1 MSNKIRRPDLEAA
14 PVKYPDYI
22 GPKIF
27 PFLGKAQQG
36 GTMYYQKYQADVA
49 AQYGRNTAA
58 LAEISATVMAA
69 HTTTF
74 ACQEVRGRFMMS
86 YDQVRGYANV
96 DRADLAMGRV
106 SKRSFYNKIE
116 ILAAKAA
123 LEDDSAIDATSNI
136 VATVAN
142 KATALQDLAKG
153 PVCMA
158 ISDKVYQLLKQN
170 EVVIDRMKY
179 SGIGAGQG
187 GDPRIVTPEQLA
199 AIFNV
204 RNVYVGADDLWRLG
218 VGAAYRGN
226 ACLFVEGDE
235 NEDPAET
242 CQLGRTIFFEWD
254 NAVRHFVME
263 SYEDDDKDARVVD
276 SKGQIDLKILNANL
290 KKTLTLFAADESDSE
305 SDSDSN

>member
-86 YDQVRGYANV
+86 YDQVRGYASV

-106 SKRSFYNKIE
+106 SKRSITKSKSVPQKPLWKTIPP
-116 ILAAKAA
+116 
-123 LEDDSAIDATSNI
+123 STRHR
-136 VATVAN
+136 
-142 KATALQDLAKG
+142 
-153 PVCMA
+153 
-158 ISDKVYQLLKQN
+158 ISSPLSQTK
-170 EVVIDRMKY
+170 
-179 SGIGAGQG
+179 
-187 GDPRIVTPEQLA
+187 PRHCRIWP
-199 AIFNV
+199 
-204 RNVYVGADDLWRLG
+204 
-218 VGAAYRGN
+218 
-226 ACLFVEGDE
+226 
-235 NEDPAET
+235 
-242 CQLGRTIFFEWD
+242 
-254 NAVRHFVME
+254 
-263 SYEDDDKDARVVD
+263 RV
-276 SKGQIDLKILNANL
+276 
-290 KKTLTLFAADESDSE
+290 LFAWPFPTRSISC
-305 SDSDSN
+305 

>member
-14 PVKYPDYI
+14 PVKFPDYI
-22 GPKIF
+22 GTKIF

-36 GTMYYQKYQADVA
+36 GTMYYQKYKQDVA

-58 LAEISATVMAA
+58 LAEITHTVMAA
-69 HTTTF
+69 ATTTF

-86 YDQVRGYANV
+86 YDQVRGYA
-96 DRADLAMGRV
+96 DTDHADLAMGRV

-123 LEDDSAIDATSNI
+123 LENASAIDATADI
-136 VATVAN
+136 VATVEN
-142 KATALQDLAKG
+142 QATALQDLAKG

-158 ISDKVYQLLKQN
+158 ISDKIFTLLKKDAA
-170 EVVIDRMKY
+170 ITDRMKF
-179 SGIGAGQG
+179 SGIGVGQG
-187 GDPRIVTPEQLA
+187 GDARFVTPEQLA
-199 AIFNV
+199 AIFGV
-204 RNVYVGADDLWRLG
+204 RRVYVGADDLWRLG

-276 SKGQIDLKILNANL
+276 SKGQVDLKVLNTEL
-290 KKTLTLFAADESDSE
+290 MKTVTLFAADESDSE
-305 SDSDSN
+305 SESN